1 MYLYLRPILI
11 SVQSHI
17 SLAALNRLALVT
29 TDFRRTIRP
38 CINGRMN
45 KAGRLVSPGFVEQ
58 MTSAL
63 EAFDWDQEGV
73 GIASPPTS
81 SSEQIH
87 DVRVMPI

>member
-45 KAGRLVSPGFVEQ
+45 KAGRLVSSGFVELI
-58 MTSAL
+58 TSAL
-63 EAFDWDQEGV
+63 EAFDWDQGGV
-73 GIASPPTS
+73 GIASLPTCT
-81 SSEQIH
+81 SEYTH
-87 DVRVMPI
+87 VTSG